1 MFSTKKGGLFRVEI
15 LSKVRERLEKSKIA
29 MGLSS
34 ERMPREGCMVGLRRG
49 WSGVQRRWSGVTSPK
64 MGGREARTRPVTTP
78 VRLPDFH
85 IWCGW
90 LVDFE
95 EGPAGEGLASVWAC
109 ANSTA
114 LCARPAPSVMA
125 LFAQAALSY
134 SAAAPPIIGG
144 WGDFKYQY
152 MPDLLQAP
160 PGAGIVE

>member
-1 MFSTKKGGLFRVEI
+1 M
-15 LSKVRERLEKSKIA
+15 A
-29 MGLSS
+29 MGLAS

-49 WSGVQRRWSGVTSPK
+49 WSGVQRSWSGVTSHPK

-95 EGPAGEGLASVWAC
+95 EGPAGEVLASVWAC

-114 LCARPAPSVMA
+114 LCRTFVGPLLDLFSPTYDAATRAHVSRPALGTFHTGHWHTIAMWVSGSPEKRNSHIPRSPTLPHHKPVR
-125 LFAQAALSY
+125 
-134 SAAAPPIIGG
+134 
-144 WGDFKYQY
+144 
-152 MPDLLQAP
+152 
-160 PGAGIVE
+160 